1 MAHVKI
7 WISFLYEHK
16 SFPEKYALVQV
27 GEYLLRGYR
36 KQIAEKIKPLRIIVP
51 IIYYHGDEHWE
62 PGKISDLFS
71 DFPEELKVFIPFFE
85 YLFQNITLLSDQEI
99 QDLENNLL
107 VPGLLIQKYFKN
119 ITKLLE
125 FLEIIVYE
133 LSQMED
139 EGNYKRNYFVY
150 LFDLFGKDKAK
161 LMKRIEEME
170 LPVKDKTKNYLLQM
184 IEEGREEG
192 REEIRVTGIRKL
204 IRNGSS
210 TELICDVM
218 GVTQE
223 YVDRIRASME
233 E

>member
-1 MAHVKI
+1 MAQVKV
-7 WISFLYEHK
+7 WFSFLYEHK

-36 KQIAEKIKPLRIIVP
+36 KQIAEKTKPL
-51 IIYYHGDEHWE
+51 
-62 PGKISDLFS
+62 S
-71 DFPEELKVFIPFFE
+71 
-85 YLFQNITLLSDQEI
+85 
-99 QDLENNLL
+99 
-107 VPGLLIQKYFKN
+107 
-119 ITKLLE
+119 
-125 FLEIIVYE
+125 
-133 LSQMED
+133 
-139 EGNYKRNYFVY
+139 
-150 LFDLFGKDKAK
+150 
-161 LMKRIEEME
+161 IEEME